1 MIVKQNNQF
10 VAIKSS
16 GGRWWMPIDV
26 WVRWDQT
33 RDLLER
39 RLKPVWLLVVT
50 VCNGTFYLLDILLTT
65 TLKRENHL
73 IFFIYFVFQA
83 VDQGRIYALRYE
95 LCDGLARSP
104 DLTDKDPRREMW
116 NFFSPIALF
125 ASKPISKRKSELL
138 PVAIQMDFTPG
149 IYDSTFSL
157 STKIYTKNN
166 WNLILQPVKVKCFLL
181 YCIRPRVVALL
192 FSKSRASS
200 AKKRQINGKRKR
212 DYGRERKKGAYF
224 FFEGASA
231 LIPQN
236 GSVQQRR
243 SAPSSI
249 PTPSSY
255 LVE

>member
-16 GGRWWMPIDV
+16 GGRWWMPIGV

-50 VCNGTFYLLDILLTT
+50 VCNGAFYLLHILLTIGLT

-73 IFFIYFVFQA
+73 IFFIIYFFICLFIYFVFQA
-83 VDQGRIYALRYE
+83 VDQGGIYALRYE
-95 LCDGLARSP
+95 LCDGLAISP
-104 DLTDKDPRREMW
+104 HLTDKDPRREMW

-149 IYDSTFSL
+149 IYDSTFSP

-166 WNLILQPVKVKCFLL
+166 WNLIL
-181 YCIRPRVVALL
+181 
-192 FSKSRASS
+192 
-200 AKKRQINGKRKR
+200 
-212 DYGRERKKGAYF
+212 
-224 FFEGASA
+224 
-231 LIPQN
+231 
-236 GSVQQRR
+236 
-243 SAPSSI
+243 
-249 PTPSSY
+249 
-255 LVE
+255 